1 MKTLT
6 ILFAAMITLMVIM
19 PHNIN
24 AQTVGGWTVSYSEM
38 DSIKFEIQPFAVQ
51 GNNSMNIKYW
61 SNNPNAIFRMKKSFE
76 NLPWSNELSWSLYK
90 AFSISGADGS
100 IKPRF
105 IKNDSIAIST
115 TIWTNYEQGQWGN
128 SGGPMPFSDTLSS
141 IDFIEFEFG
150 FLFGQSGFND
160 FNIDYLQQRRSG
172 TDWLIDSFGDDG
184 NIQGT
189 VWYDINNDSSQNIS
203 EPGLAG
209 WKVYL
214 LRASDGQLLD
224 STLANSLGS
233 WSFESRSQESYLV
246 TTASN
251 SCWQTTYPAADTHYV
266 TLSPTCQD
274 TTVDF
279 GTYAP
284 NARQYQTQARW
295 NILSVPQEICS
306 ALKQTV
312 YPTAISNAFY
322 YHSWLAYQ
330 RLDTLRPGI
339 GFWLK
344 FPEETEYFLAGTYV
358 DSLSIPLH
366 EGWNLIGALSQPLL
380 ASQAVSEPPELL
392 ISPFYGYN
400 SSYQEADTLLPAKG
414 YWIKS
419 SGEGYLILDVSASI
433 SQQAFAKIISNELPP
448 PAPGEDGIASLPL
461 EATSTKFKLGQNYP
475 NPFNPMTVITY
486 AIPNH
491 EAGSMNQEL
500 VTLKVFNLLG
510 QEVATLVNETQPPGN
525 YSVQWNSSNN
535 PSGMYFYKL
544 QAGNNIETK
553 KLLLLK

>member
-6 ILFAAMITLMVIM
+6 ILFAAMITLMVIV

-38 DSIKFEIQPFAVQ
+38 DSVKFEIQPFAVQ
-51 GNNSMNIKYW
+51 GNNSLNIKYW
-61 SNNPNAIFRMKKSFE
+61 SNNPNAIFRMKKAFLD
-76 NLPWSNELSWSLYK
+76 LPWSNTYIWSIYKNATNGGAVGILSIFLIKENDMSIPSTGWLLFPTDSWSGGGGE
-90 AFSISGADGS
+90 IS
-100 IKPRF
+100 
-105 IKNDSIAIST
+105 
-115 TIWTNYEQGQWGN
+115 Y
-128 SGGPMPFSDTLSS
+128 SDTLSYIDS
-141 IDFIEFEFG
+141 IEIELG
-150 FLFGQSGFND
+150 FYFGQSGFND

-172 TDWLIDSFGDDG
+172 IDWLIDSFGDDG
-184 NIQGT
+184 NIRGT

-203 EPGLAG
+203 EPGLTG

-214 LRASDGQLLD
+214 LRANDGQLLD
-224 STLANSLGS
+224 STLTNNLGQ

-274 TTVDF
+274 TTVNF

-366 EGWNLIGALSQPLL
+366 EGWNLVGALSQPLL

-419 SGEGYLILDVSASI
+419 SGEGYLILDVSAPI

-448 PAPGEDGIASLPL
+448 PAPGEDGVASLPL
-461 EATSTKFKLGQNYP
+461 EATPTKFKLGQNYP
-475 NPFNPMTVITY
+475 NPFNPVTVITY
-486 AIPNH
+486 ALPNH

-535 PSGMYFYKL
+535 PSGMYFYRL
-544 QAGNNIETK
+544 QAGNYIETK
-553 KLLLLK
+553 KLILLR